1 MNLGRLLSRR
11 AKYLSIFVVVLL
23 LFCLYSFK
31 SLTYTTS
38 KRNGFQQPIQSKN
51 TIRKDPNSILMLV
64 LSNDQISDN
73 PKFLEKLLLDRK
85 EYAQRHGYQLVHKKD
100 RDIERKYG
108 TQNTWSLVTA
118 IRETLYE
125 HPEASWIWVL
135 DPRAVIMNTGESLK
149 EAIMNPEQLSNSF
162 LRNFPVDP
170 LKPHIRTRNKMD
182 LEEIK
187 LITTNDYNGISIR
200 SFLLKNDDFAP
211 FLLDSWN
218 EPLFKMYKSEPEL
231 AERSALSHLLEIHPT
246 IMENVALVSP
256 KVLNSYTDSAVNL
269 NYQEG
274 DFLVLSNCENAAS
287 CERFFDTYVKQRRPY
302 NPNKKKPY
310 N

>member
-1 MNLGRLLSRR
+1 MNLARLLSRR
-11 AKYLSIFVVVLL
+11 AKYLSIFVVILL

-31 SLTYTTS
+31 SLTYASS
-38 KRNGFQQPIQSKN
+38 KRNSFQAPVQSKN
-51 TIRKDPNSILMLV
+51 PIQKDPNSILMLV

-73 PKFLEKLLLDRK
+73 PKFLDKLLSDRN
-85 EYAQRHGYQLVHKKD
+85 EYAQRHGYQFIHKKAHE
-100 RDIERKYG
+100 IERKYG
-108 TQNTWSLVTA
+108 SKNTWSLVTA

-149 EAIMNPEQLSNSF
+149 EAIMNPEQLASSY
-162 LRNFPVDP
+162 LRNHAVDP
-170 LKPHIRTRNKMD
+170 LKPRIRTRNKMD
-182 LEEIK
+182 LEDVK
-187 LITTNDYNGISIR
+187 LITTNDYNGISVR
-200 SFLLKNDDFAP
+200 SFLLKNDDFAT

-218 EPLFKMYKSEPEL
+218 EPLFKTFKSEL

-246 IMENVALVSP
+246 IMNHVALVFP
-256 KVLNSYTDSAVNL
+256 KVLNSYTDSAVDL

-274 DFLVLSNCENAAS
+274 DFLVLSNCENGAS

-302 NPNKKKPY
+302 NPNKKKPSS
-310 N
+310 